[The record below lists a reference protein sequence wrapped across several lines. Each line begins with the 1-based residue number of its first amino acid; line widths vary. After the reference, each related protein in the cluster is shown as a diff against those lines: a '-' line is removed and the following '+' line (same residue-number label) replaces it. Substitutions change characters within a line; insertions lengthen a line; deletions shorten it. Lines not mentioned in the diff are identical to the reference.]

1 METRQQQTGA
11 IVEQARNLY
20 AGMSQA
26 RRVAVAG
33 AGAGLLSSIAP
44 WYGASSSI
52 QGYSGSTS
60 ITAWHGWGLLAV
72 LAYIVAGA
80 VALLPALGDK
90 ARSLVPNSGLRLDDA
105 RLTIGLGGLAIL
117 ATLIFMRMEGSGVS
131 FPGYS
136 EGPSFGSYLG
146 LLSAVA
152 VVVGG
157 AMLGRESR

>member
-1 METRQQQTGA
+1 METRQQQTSA

-20 AGMSQA
+20 AGMSGA
-26 RRVAVAG
+26 RRVAAAA

-52 QGYSGSTS
+52 QGYSVSTS
-60 ITAWHGWGLLAV
+60 IDAWHGWGLLAV
-72 LAYIVAGA
+72 LAFILAGA
-80 VALLPALGDK
+80 VALLPTLGDR
-90 ARSLVPNSGLRLDDA
+90 ARAAIPNPRLRVDDA
-105 RLTIGLGGLAIL
+105 RLTSGFGALAIL
-117 ATLIFMRMEGSGVS
+117 ATLIFMRTEGSGVS

-157 AMLGRESR
+157 ALRGPKPR